1 MNSALRSRVAVV
13 GGMPP
18 ARQAGFTLIE
28 VMIASAILGLSLVV
42 MFGLHS
48 QAVRSNMNAHRMTD
62 CTYLAQS
69 QLEHLLAEDWSRTTS
84 ATDLTDLGG
93 ADPATMETWD
103 ALEHVPANPYVNA
116 ANDTDVLHGALIYAV
131 TWDVEGMGGTTASG
145 DDWLR
150 LRVRCTY
157 PDSQFNTRHAATVS
171 SYRFRD
177 S

>member
-1 MNSALRSRVAVV
+1 MTSFGHGPFLRPELR
-13 GGMPP
+13 
-18 ARQAGFTLIE
+18 RRRLGFTLIE

-69 QLEHLLAEDWSRTTS
+69 QLEHLLAEDWSTT
-84 ATDLTDLGG
+84 AAPTDLQDLSGS
-93 ADPATMETWD
+93 DPATMETWD
-103 ALEHVPANPYVNA
+103 ALEHVSATDPLVNA
-116 ANDTDVLHGALIYAV
+116 ANDTDPLHGAAIYEV
-131 TWDVEGMGGTTASG
+131 SWDVEGMGGSTGAT

-157 PDSQFNTRHAATVS
+157 PDSQFDTRHAATVS

>member
-1 MNSALRSRVAVV
+1 MTSALRTRV
-13 GGMPP
+13 
-18 ARQAGFTLIE
+18 RTRSGFTLIE
-28 VMIASAILGLSLVV
+28 IMIASAILGLSLVV

-69 QLEHLLAEDWSRTTS
+69 QLEHLLAEDWSRSTA
-84 ATDLTDLGG
+84 ATDLVDLGG
-93 ADPATMETWD
+93 TDPATMETWD
-103 ALEHVPANPYVNA
+103 LLEHTPPDPSVNA
-116 ANDTDVLHGALIYAV
+116 ANDIDPLHGPLIYQIS
-131 TWDVEGMGGTTASG
+131 WDVQGMGGTTSAG

>member
-1 MNSALRSRVAVV
+1 MTTLLRPGSR
-13 GGMPP
+13 G
-18 ARQAGFTLIE
+18 RAGFTLIE

-48 QAVRSNMNAHRMTD
+48 QSVRSNMNAHRMTD

-69 QLEHLLAEDWSRTTS
+69 QLEHLLAEDWSTTTS
-84 ATDLTDLGG
+84 APDLVDLGG
-93 ADPATMETWD
+93 TDPTDPSMVTWGT
-103 ALEHVPANPYVNA
+103 LEHVSASLPLVNA
-116 ANDTDVLHGALIYAV
+116 ANDADQAHGSPIYEV
-131 TWDVEGMGGTTASG
+131 SWDVQGMGGTTSFG

-150 LRVRCTY
+150 LRVRCSY